1 MAARTSRPVWMERP
15 NVAVM
20 AAKAVILL
28 VVCVVMIFPFLYV
41 VSVSVGGNWDPLGG
55 TNTLIPQQFDFRIY
69 EEILRGGVVL
79 HSLEVSIGVT
89 AVGTVVDMV
98 MTTTMAYGLSRTS
111 QVPGSRIVLFM
122 ALATLLFSA
131 GIIPTYLVVRFLGL
145 LNNYASLILPGMISA
160 FNLVVVRQFFMNIPE
175 DITDAALID
184 GANPL
189 QVFRHIVLPLSKAVI
204 AVVALFYAVA
214 IWSDYFSALIYL
226 NNSAMW
232 PIQMVLEAQIQG
244 GLNMGNATTVVLATV
259 PILLIYPFLQRYLTQ
274 GVLSGAI
281 KT

>member
-1 MAARTSRPVWMERP
+1 MAAGAGRPIWMERP
-15 NVAVM
+15 NAVVV
-20 AAKAVILL
+20 AAKAVTLTVVAL
-28 VVCVVMIFPFLYV
+28 VMLFPFLYV
-41 VSVSVGGNWDPLGG
+41 LSLSLGGDWDPLAGS
-55 TNTLIPQQFDFRIY
+55 NSLVPQHLSFGIY
-69 EEILRGGVVL
+69 LELLRGGVVR

-89 AVGTVVDMV
+89 LVGTAVDV
-98 MTTTMAYGLSRTS
+98 AMTTTLAFGLTRTS
-111 QVPGSRIVLFM
+111 QVPGSRVVLFM

-131 GIIPTYLVVRFLGL
+131 GIIPTYLLVRDLGL
-145 LNNYASLILPGMISA
+145 LDNYAALILPGMISA
-160 FNLVVVRQFFMNIPE
+160 FNLVVVRQFFMSIPD

-189 QVFRHIVLPLSKAVI
+189 QIFRHIVLPLSRAVI

-214 IWSDYFSALIYL
+214 IWSDYFSALLYL

-232 PIQMVLEAQIQG
+232 PIQMVLEAETQG
-244 GLNMGNATTVVLATV
+244 GLSVGGAATV
-259 PILLIYPFLQRYLTQ
+259 IIATIPILLVYPFLQRYLTA

>member
-1 MAARTSRPVWMERP
+1 MERP

-20 AAKAVILL
+20 VAKVVILL
-28 VVCVVMIFPFLYV
+28 VVALVMVFPFVYV
-41 VSVSVGGNWDPLGG
+41 LSVSLGGDWDPLAGANSLLPHHL
-55 TNTLIPQQFDFRIY
+55 TFRVY
-69 EEILRGGVVL
+69 REIFRGGVVL
-79 HSLEVSIGVT
+79 HSLLVSIGVT
-89 AVGTVVDMV
+89 LVGTAVDMV
-98 MTTTMAYGLSRTS
+98 MTTTLAFGLTRTH

-131 GIIPTYLVVRFLGL
+131 GIIPTYLVVRDLGL

-160 FNLVVVRQFFMNIPE
+160 FNLVVVRQFFMSIPE
-175 DITDAALID
+175 DLTDAALID

-189 QVFRHIVLPLSKAVI
+189 QIFRHIVLPLSKAVI

-214 IWSDYFSALIYL
+214 IWSDYFSALLYL

-232 PIQMVLEAQIQG
+232 PIQMVLQAEGQG
-244 GLNMGNATTVVLATV
+244 GLGLRAAATVIVATV
-259 PILLIYPFLQRYLTQ
+259 PILLVYPFLQRYLTA

>member
-1 MAARTSRPVWMERP
+1 VAARAGRPIWMERP
-15 NVAVM
+15 NLAVLV
-20 AAKAVILL
+20 AKAVILL
-28 VVCVVMIFPFLYV
+28 VVCVVMLFPFLYV
-41 VSVSVGGNWDPLGG
+41 LSLSLGGNWDPLAYS
-55 TNTLIPQQFDFRIY
+55 TSLIPQHLTFRIY
-69 EEILRGGVVL
+69 REVLRGGVVL

-89 AVGTVVDMV
+89 AVGTLVDMV
-98 MTTTMAYGLSRTS
+98 MTTTMAYGLSRTG

-131 GIIPTYLVVRFLGL
+131 GIIPTYLVVRDLGL
-145 LNNYASLILPGMISA
+145 LDNYASLILPGMISA
-160 FNLVVVRQFFMNIPE
+160 FNLVVIRQFFMNIPE
-175 DITDAALID
+175 EITDAAVID

-214 IWSDYFSALIYL
+214 IWSDYFSALLYL

-232 PIQMVLEAQIQG
+232 PIQMVLEAEIQN
-244 GLNMGNATTVVLATV
+244 GLNPGTAATVVIATV
-259 PILLIYPFLQRYLTQ
+259 PIVLVYPFLQRYLTQ
-274 GVLSGAI
+274 GVLSGAV

>member
-1 MAARTSRPVWMERP
+1 MERP

-20 AAKAVILL
+20 VAKVVILL
-28 VVCVVMIFPFLYV
+28 VVVVVMVFPFVYV
-41 VSVSVGGNWDPLGG
+41 LSVSLGGDWDPQVGPSG
-55 TNTLIPQQFDFRIY
+55 LIPQHLDLRVYQ
-69 EEILRGGVVL
+69 EILRGGVVL

-89 AVGTVVDMV
+89 AVGTFVDMV
-98 MTTTMAYGLSRTS
+98 MTTTMAFGLSRTS

-122 ALATLLFSA
+122 ALATLLFTA
-131 GIIPTYLVVRFLGL
+131 GIIPTYLVVRDLGL
-145 LNNYASLILPGMISA
+145 LNNYAALILPGMISA
-160 FNLVVVRQFFMNIPE
+160 FNLVIVRQFFMNIPD

-184 GANPL
+184 GASPV

-204 AVVALFYAVA
+204 AVVALFYGVA

-232 PIQMVLEAQIQG
+232 PIQMVLEAQIQNG
-244 GLNMGNATTVVLATV
+244 INVGNAATVIVATV
-259 PILLIYPFLQRYLTQ
+259 PIVLVYPFLQRYLTQ
-274 GVLSGAI
+274 GVLSGAV